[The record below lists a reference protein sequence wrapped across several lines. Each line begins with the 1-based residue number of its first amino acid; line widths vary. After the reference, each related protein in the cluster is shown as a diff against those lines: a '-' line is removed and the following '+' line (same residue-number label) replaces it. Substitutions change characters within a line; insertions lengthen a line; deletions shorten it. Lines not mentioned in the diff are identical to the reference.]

1 MEYTLNLYSDIKDEI
16 SNFLNSFY
24 ENSNN
29 ILEWKITSYTKTKNN
44 QSDIF
49 IYTKRT
55 TNPFDFVVLLGALI
69 DNSNKYNINAWLSL
83 DTGIFI
89 NITHNNIDSIIK
101 YIYERFPY

>member
-1 MEYTLNLYSDIKDEI
+1 MDYTLNLYSDKKDDI
-16 SNFLNSFY
+16 SNFLDSFY

-29 ILEWKITSYTKTKNN
+29 ASDWKKTLYPKANN
-44 QSDIF
+44 NGKDVC

-55 TNPFDFVVLLGALI
+55 TNPIDFVVLIGALI
-69 DNSNKYNINAWLSL
+69 DNNNKYNINAWLSL
-83 DTGIFI
+83 DKGMFI